1 MSDTNNIF
9 KKTVQMLNNNNINYW
24 ICHGTLLGIIRNKS
38 LLSWDHDIDFAV
50 WEDEHP
56 KEEILKIFLPSDD
69 FKQEISLDEM
79 NSLHFE
85 TRDKRIDINFYSRD
99 KEKSYI
105 KWAILKEDT
114 FKNFY
119 YFKILYFFV
128 ISFLINDVSFK
139 KLIKSSNNQIF
150 KIIKLLISIPLII
163 IRQFLSKKFK
173 KKILKQAYK
182 KFDIMGYSYPLDLME
197 FKEIEFIGIRIRVPK
212 EPEEVLK
219 FTYGKD
225 WKIPKKNFV
234 WYKEAKNLYIQ
245 DRK

>member
-85 TRDKRIDINFYSRD
+85 TKDKRIDINFYSRD